1 MSFSGKVKE
10 ELSQQWSSARH
21 CQIAE
26 IAALIGM
33 CGAVTINSFNQ
44 YGVKINTENLAV
56 ARKVFT
62 LIRKTFNIE
71 ADISIRRNIEK
82 QSAFYSVMIVRHED
96 ALRVLQA
103 AKLLEEHRGGFEEF
117 HIVSPLIVQQPC
129 CRRAFLRGA
138 FLGAG
143 SMSDPNKSYH
153 FEIVCNDMRQA
164 EHLRDM
170 MNSFDVDAKIVQR
183 KRTYVVYLKEG
194 SQIVDILNVMEAHV
208 ALMELENVRI
218 MKEMRN
224 SVNRKVN
231 CETANINKTVSAA
244 VRQMEDITYI
254 RDQIGFEKLPE
265 GLRDVALTRLAYPEA
280 ALKELG
286 QLMANPLGKS
296 GVNHRLRKLSEIAQ
310 QLREQQGGESRYD

>member
-82 QSAFYSVMIVRHED
+82 QSAVYSVMIVRHED

-103 AKLLEEHRGGFEEF
+103 AKLLDCLLYTSHLPLSQAKAGDLVFF
-117 HIVSPLIVQQPC
+117 HSTYNAGSYVTHVGILVSPTQMYLSLI
-129 CRRAFLRGA
+129 
-138 FLGAG
+138 
-143 SMSDPNKSYH
+143 H
-153 FEIVCNDMRQA
+153 I
-164 EHLRDM
+164 
-170 MNSFDVDAKIVQR
+170 
-183 KRTYVVYLKEG
+183 
-194 SQIVDILNVMEAHV
+194 
-208 ALMELENVRI
+208 
-218 MKEMRN
+218 
-224 SVNRKVN
+224 
-231 CETANINKTVSAA
+231 
-244 VRQMEDITYI
+244 
-254 RDQIGFEKLPE
+254 
-265 GLRDVALTRLAYPEA
+265 
-280 ALKELG
+280 
-286 QLMANPLGKS
+286 
-296 GVNHRLRKLSEIAQ
+296 
-310 QLREQQGGESRYD
+310 

>member
-82 QSAFYSVMIVRHED
+82 QSAVYSVMIVRHED

-153 FEIVCNDMRQA
+153 FEIVCGELAQA
-164 EHLRDM
+164 EYVRDM
-170 MNSFDVDAKIVQR
+170 INSFDLDAKIVTR
-183 KRTYVVYLKEG
+183 KKTFVVYLKEG
-194 SQIVDILNVMEAHV
+194 SQIVDVLNIMEAHI

-218 MKEMRN
+218 LKEMRN

-244 VRQMEDITYI
+244 VRQMEDIVYV
-254 RDQIGFEKLPE
+254 RDTVGLDYLPE
-265 GLRDVALTRLAYPEA
+265 GLRDVALTRLENPDAT
-280 ALKELG
+280 LKELG
-286 QLMANPLGKS
+286 SLMADPVGKS
-296 GVNHRLRKLSEIAQ
+296 GVNHRLRKISEIADK
-310 QLREQQGGESRYD
+310 LRG